1 MFVTLVL
8 CLFYFDGFFLEV
20 ETVEDLPAG
29 FGLAF
34 VAGVALVAEV
44 FFDGAFGFAFGFGF
58 GFGSDF
64 LTREES
70 SSAKAFFALS
80 CNFSNSS

>member
-8 CLFYFDGFFLEV
+8 CLFYFDDFLLEL
-20 ETVEDLPAG
+20 ELVEDLPAD

-34 VAGVALVAEV
+34 VTGVALVAEV
-44 FFDGAFGFAFGFGF
+44 FFTGAFGAAAFAF

-64 LTREES
+64 LAREES
-70 SSAKAFFALS
+70 SSAKAFFALF